1 MSAQSFER
9 AMHHEATKRLSLT
22 TGASAREFKGSSAPG
37 EKPVDRFSDRG
48 SIPLA
53 STRVKMSGYSRSF
66 LFCLKALGL
75 KGFEEMRTAE
85 EKGGMCMIIQR
96 KREKNGL

>member
-1 MSAQSFER
+1 
-9 AMHHEATKRLSLT
+9 MHHEATKRLSLT

-53 STRVKMSGYSRSF
+53 STKIIAGRTPGSTVFVFPYGIVLAFEMKTDRS
-66 LFCLKALGL
+66 
-75 KGFEEMRTAE
+75 
-85 EKGGMCMIIQR
+85 
-96 KREKNGL
+96 

>member
-1 MSAQSFER
+1 VASVSAQSFER

-53 STRVKMSGYSRSF
+53 STNQALDERLLFYGRLCRDGVVRMS
-66 LFCLKALGL
+66 K
-75 KGFEEMRTAE
+75 
-85 EKGGMCMIIQR
+85 
-96 KREKNGL
+96 